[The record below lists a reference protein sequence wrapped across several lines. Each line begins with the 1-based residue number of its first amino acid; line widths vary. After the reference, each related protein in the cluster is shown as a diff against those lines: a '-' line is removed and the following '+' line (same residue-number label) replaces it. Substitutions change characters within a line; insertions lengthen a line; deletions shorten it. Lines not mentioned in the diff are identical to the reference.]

1 MNEIEGPI
9 TPRKQLYY
17 WEYTLRLTKSCQTP
31 SFLGPLLYASVA
43 NAFFLAGGKR
53 EIPED
58 IWLVAPEPSVA
69 RRLND
74 SNIIHL
80 AVFASCLTVEEAWN
94 HRKLLD
100 RGLQML
106 GSLAEGSGVLGGN
119 FVSTSEQVVRIA
131 PLEAMSGEANSNRLD
146 EATRDAKYRLKVR
159 FKTPT
164 RIRRNRLDYREGH
177 SFLDS
182 DLFEPTSFVKALER
196 RLVAIGSI
204 MHAKL
209 CTQPNE
215 IEITENDLRWVDVG
229 YGPADKRK
237 VFGGVLGEI
246 EITTNCRVT
255 AWLLRMGQLFG
266 VGELTRMGFG
276 RYEIISCR
284 TEPQDRM
291 RVKLIQTPL

>member
-1 MNEIEGPI
+1 MNEIAGPV
-9 TPRKQLYY
+9 TPRKHLYY
-17 WEYTLRLTKSCQTP
+17 WEYTLRLTKSCQAP

-53 EIPED
+53 EVPED
-58 IWLVAPEPSVA
+58 IWLAAPEPSVA
-69 RRLND
+69 RRLNGSD
-74 SNIIHL
+74 VIHL
-80 AVFASCLTVEEAWN
+80 AVFAPCLTVEEAWN

-119 FVSTSEQVVRIA
+119 FVSTRKQVVRIA
-131 PLEAMSGEANSNRLD
+131 PLETISGNANSNELD
-146 EATRDAKYRLKVR
+146 GAVSDAKYQMKVR

-164 RIRRNRLDYREGH
+164 RIRRNRLDCREGH
-177 SFLDS
+177 SFLDL
-182 DLFEPTSFVKALER
+182 DLFEPTSFVKAVER
-196 RLVAIGSI
+196 RLVAVGSI
-204 MHAKL
+204 MQAKL

-215 IEITENDLRWVDVG
+215 IEITDKDLRWADVG
-229 YGPADKRK
+229 YGRADKRK

-276 RYEIISCR
+276 RYEIVSCC
-284 TEPQDRM
+284 TEPHER
-291 RVKLIQTPL
+291 ICG

>member
-1 MNEIEGPI
+1 MNEIGGPI
-9 TPRKQLYY
+9 TPRKQLYC
-17 WEYTLRLTKSCQTP
+17 WEYTLRLTKSCQAP

-53 EIPED
+53 EVPED
-58 IWLVAPEPSVA
+58 IWLAAPEPRVA
-69 RRLND
+69 QRLNGSD
-74 SNIIHL
+74 VINL
-80 AVFASCLTVEEAWN
+80 TLFASCHTVEEAWN
-94 HRKLLD
+94 HRKLLG

-131 PLEAMSGEANSNRLD
+131 PLEAMSGEANSSCLD
-146 EATRDAKYRLKVR
+146 GATRDAKYRLKVR

-196 RLVAIGSI
+196 KLEAVRPIAQ
-204 MHAKL
+204 AKF

-215 IEITENDLRWVDVG
+215 IEITEKDLRWVDVG
-229 YGPADKRK
+229 YGRADKRK
-237 VFGGVLGEI
+237 VFGGVLGQI
-246 EITTNCRVT
+246 EITTNCEAT
-255 AWLLRMGQLFG
+255 AWLLRIGQLLG

-276 RYEIISCR
+276 RYEIVFSHS
-284 TEPQDRM
+284 EPQDRT
-291 RVKLIQTPL
+291 LG